1 MRKPTLSLCF
11 LAIVALCTAD
21 PAAAQVVPYRVWGT
35 GNYRP
40 DAVPAEGCNA
50 SGPFSGPSQGL
61 HMGRVAY
68 QGFACFPTALNTD
81 PAATSFIWTASD
93 VQVAANGDKLYL
105 EGIGTWTPRFEG
117 LDEETGEPIFTA
129 VWDGEWFIVGGTGRF
144 ANATTVSIRM
154 IAENLPFKFSD
165 PVWRFTYEK
174 VGQID
179 LGKRGKKSK

>member
-11 LAIVALCTAD
+11 LAIVALCTAA

-35 GNYRP
+35 GIYKPNV
-40 DAVPAEGCNA
+40 VPIDGCIA

-68 QGFACFPTALNTD
+68 EGFACFPSELNTGST
-81 PAATSFIWTASD
+81 TSFIWTADD
-93 VQVAANGDKLYL
+93 VQVAANGDELHL
-105 EGIGTWTPRFEG
+105 HGMGTWTPEVVG
-117 LDEETGEPIFTA
+117 LDEETGEPILTA
-129 VWDGEWFIVGGTGRF
+129 VWDGEWIIVGGTGRF
-144 ANATTVSIRM
+144 ANARSVSIRM
-154 IAENLPFKFSD
+154 IAKNLPFKYSD
-165 PVWRFTYEK
+165 PEWEFTYEK